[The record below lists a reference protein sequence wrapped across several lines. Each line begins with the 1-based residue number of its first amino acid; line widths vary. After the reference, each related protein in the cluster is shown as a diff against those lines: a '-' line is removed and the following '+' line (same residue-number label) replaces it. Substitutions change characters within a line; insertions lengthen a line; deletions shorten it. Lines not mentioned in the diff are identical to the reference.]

1 MAGRDQCKPTC
12 EVSYEFLDTGDMPVI
27 TGNQKKLVPTS
38 IAVSKP
44 DDGLDFIRVLPE
56 NRALKRCA
64 KRSCRAYFV
73 VDTISP
79 KEVARINNIE
89 YF

>member
-38 IAVSKP
+38 IAGAKP
-44 DDGLDFIRVLPE
+44 DDGLDFIRALPE

>member
-1 MAGRDQCKPTC
+1 
-12 EVSYEFLDTGDMPVI
+12 MPVI

-44 DDGLDFIRVLPE
+44 DDGLDFIRALPE